1 MRELHAFIARGT
13 DAGIWGLTPRLDSPD
28 TRVVVF
34 LLSLEVMLK
43 LGFGSQTRWWRS
55 IFPAYAGVFP
65 HLHVHRVDRCN
76 LPRIRGGVPVL
87 AAGKGCDLQI
97 FPAYAGVFPSKH
109 AGGALLFYLPR
120 IRGGVPR
127 SRSDSDR
134 SRVIFPAYAGVFLPH
149 HPLSYR
155 VPHLPRIRGGVSQGK
170 RNPTEPT
177 VFPAYAGVFLGQVLS
192 R

>member
-65 HLHVHRVDRCN
+65 IYLWTDN
-76 LPRIRGGVPVL
+76 L
-87 AAGKGCDLQI
+87 
-97 FPAYAGVFPSKH
+97 
-109 AGGALLFYLPR
+109 AL
-120 IRGGVPR
+120 
-127 SRSDSDR
+127 D
-134 SRVIFPAYAGVFLPH
+134 
-149 HPLSYR
+149 
-155 VPHLPRIRGGVSQGK
+155 LPRIRGGVS
-170 RNPTEPT
+170 
-177 VFPAYAGVFLGQVLS
+177 
-192 R
+192 